1 MLPARCA
8 TIAGRSVRHQPTDAL
23 FQSWGSDATTES
35 RADNR
40 IEAERAAWMPDEGG
54 AMADQGETHR
64 NGLLQS
70 AMDEFIAR
78 TRAAANLVGSV
89 GSGALG
95 AMPEPVPT
103 TVTRMLKSLQ
113 QLIDQAP
120 PFTAEFD
127 VLVEELHAQ
136 RLTVQALQ
144 AELTAFDHQLEVI
157 EKSLAPLESWAHQ
170 WARLRQSLTETLH
183 SAPPEPGPPAE

>member
-1 MLPARCA
+1 M
-8 TIAGRSVRHQPTDAL
+8 T
-23 FQSWGSDATTES
+23 
-35 RADNR
+35 
-40 IEAERAAWMPDEGG
+40 
-54 AMADQGETHR
+54 DQGETHR

-78 TRAAANLVGSV
+78 TRALANLVGSV

-103 TVTRMLKSLQ
+103 TVTRMLSSLQ

-170 WARLRQSLTETLH
+170 WTWLRQSLTETLR
-183 SAPPEPGPPAE
+183 PTEPDPDSPVD

>member
-1 MLPARCA
+1 M
-8 TIAGRSVRHQPTDAL
+8 
-23 FQSWGSDATTES
+23 
-35 RADNR
+35 
-40 IEAERAAWMPDEGG
+40 AE
-54 AMADQGETHR
+54 QGETHR

-70 AMDEFIAR
+70 AMYEFIAR
-78 TRAAANLVGSV
+78 TRAVANLVGSV

-170 WARLRQSLTETLH
+170 WTRLRQSLTETLRTG
-183 SAPPEPGPPAE
+183 APESDAPAD

>member
-1 MLPARCA
+1 M
-8 TIAGRSVRHQPTDAL
+8 
-23 FQSWGSDATTES
+23 
-35 RADNR
+35 
-40 IEAERAAWMPDEGG
+40 AEE
-54 AMADQGETHR
+54 GETHR

-70 AMDEFIAR
+70 AMDEFVTR
-78 TRAAANLVGSV
+78 TRAVANLVGSV

-95 AMPEPVPT
+95 AIPEPVPT
-103 TVTRMLKSLQ
+103 TVTRMLNSLQ
-113 QLIDQAP
+113 QLVDQAP

-170 WARLRQSLTETLH
+170 WTRLRQSLTETLQ
-183 SAPPEPGPPAE
+183 SADPDSEAPAD

>member
-1 MLPARCA
+1 M
-8 TIAGRSVRHQPTDAL
+8 
-23 FQSWGSDATTES
+23 
-35 RADNR
+35 
-40 IEAERAAWMPDEGG
+40 AE
-54 AMADQGETHR
+54 QGETHR

-78 TRAAANLVGSV
+78 TRAVANLVGSV

-170 WARLRQSLTETLH
+170 WTRLRQSLTETLRTG
-183 SAPPEPGPPAE
+183 APESDAPAD

>member
-1 MLPARCA
+1 M
-8 TIAGRSVRHQPTDAL
+8 
-23 FQSWGSDATTES
+23 
-35 RADNR
+35 
-40 IEAERAAWMPDEGG
+40 AE
-54 AMADQGETHR
+54 QGETHR

-70 AMDEFIAR
+70 AMDEFVTR
-78 TRAAANLVGSV
+78 TRAVANLVGSV

-113 QLIDQAP
+113 QLVDQAP
-120 PFTAEFD
+120 PFTAEFN

-144 AELTAFDHQLEVI
+144 AELTAFDLQLEVI

-170 WARLRQSLTETLH
+170 WTRLRLSLTETLRTG
-183 SAPPEPGPPAE
+183 APESDAPAD

>member
-1 MLPARCA
+1 M
-8 TIAGRSVRHQPTDAL
+8 
-23 FQSWGSDATTES
+23 
-35 RADNR
+35 
-40 IEAERAAWMPDEGG
+40 AE
-54 AMADQGETHR
+54 QGETHR

-70 AMDEFIAR
+70 TMDEFIAR
-78 TRAAANLVGSV
+78 TRAVANLVGSV

-170 WARLRQSLTETLH
+170 WTRLRQSLTETLRTG
-183 SAPPEPGPPAE
+183 APESDAPAD

>member
-1 MLPARCA
+1 M
-8 TIAGRSVRHQPTDAL
+8 
-23 FQSWGSDATTES
+23 
-35 RADNR
+35 
-40 IEAERAAWMPDEGG
+40 AEE
-54 AMADQGETHR
+54 GETHR

-70 AMDEFIAR
+70 AMDEFVAR
-78 TRAAANLVGSV
+78 TRAVANLVGTV

-103 TVTRMLKSLQ
+103 TVNRMLKSLQ
-113 QLIDQAP
+113 QLVDQAP

-170 WARLRQSLTETLH
+170 WTRLRQSLTETLH
-183 SAPPEPGPPAE
+183 SADPDSDAPAD

>member
-1 MLPARCA
+1 M
-8 TIAGRSVRHQPTDAL
+8 
-23 FQSWGSDATTES
+23 
-35 RADNR
+35 
-40 IEAERAAWMPDEGG
+40 AE
-54 AMADQGETHR
+54 QGETHR

-144 AELTAFDHQLEVI
+144 AELMAFDHQLEVI

-170 WARLRQSLTETLH
+170 WTRLRQSLTETLL
-183 SAPPEPGPPAE
+183 SADPDSDAPAD

>member
-1 MLPARCA
+1 MA
-8 TIAGRSVRHQPTDAL
+8 
-23 FQSWGSDATTES
+23 
-35 RADNR
+35 
-40 IEAERAAWMPDEGG
+40 DEG
-54 AMADQGETHR
+54 ETQR

-78 TRAAANLVGSV
+78 TRAMVNLVGTV

-95 AMPEPVPT
+95 AMPEPVPA
-103 TVTRMLKSLQ
+103 TVTRMLSSLQ

-157 EKSLAPLESWAHQ
+157 EKSFAPLESWAHQ
-170 WARLRQSLTETLH
+170 WTRLRQSLTETLH
-183 SAPPEPGPPAE
+183 PTEPDPDSPVD

>member
-1 MLPARCA
+1 M
-8 TIAGRSVRHQPTDAL
+8 
-23 FQSWGSDATTES
+23 
-35 RADNR
+35 
-40 IEAERAAWMPDEGG
+40 AE
-54 AMADQGETHR
+54 QGETHR

-78 TRAAANLVGSV
+78 TRAVANLVGSV

-120 PFTAEFD
+120 LFTAEFD

-170 WARLRQSLTETLH
+170 WTRLRQSLTETLRTG
-183 SAPPEPGPPAE
+183 APESDAPAD